1 MLCKHIG
8 QMPRANGSDQEG
20 KVQLRLSCVYYDE
33 FGGLP
38 GLIHINMDI
47 HNITQLYHDRKRTAL
62 LPFFFYMF
70 CAKKEKNGI

>member
-1 MLCKHIG
+1 
-8 QMPRANGSDQEG
+8 
-20 KVQLRLSCVYYDE
+20 VYYDE
-33 FGGLP
+33 FGSLP